1 MRLGG
6 GSSPVLPASGMRL
19 DLLSHVPQLSSL
31 SSASH
36 VGVAGAEV
44 PCALGVAGASSCG
57 VTGATHARTGFFFV
71 GAVDA
76 LRCGG
81 PLALLLLGAA
91 DVAALLAA
99 ELLRSGGRVAL
110 FLLSAKRATSL
121 KDCICSAYD
130 MSFLILFI
138 CSGVISI
145 AFLILASFSF
155 STSHLCF
162 EASDKK

>member
-1 MRLGG
+1 M
-6 GSSPVLPASGMRL
+6 LPASGMRL
-19 DLLSHVPQLSSL
+19 DPLPHGPQLSSL
-31 SSASH
+31 SSSSH

-44 PCALGVAGASSCG
+44 PSTFGVAGASSFG
-57 VTGATHARTGFFFV
+57 VLGATNPRTGILFV
-71 GAVDA
+71 GVVDA
-76 LRCGG
+76 LRCRE
-81 PLALLLLGAA
+81 PLALLFLGGAV
-91 DVAALLAA
+91 VAALLAA

-138 CSGVISI
+138 VSGVISI